1 METLSRERAESM
13 TDSEIQTVLNKINF
27 YAQQLAD
34 SAKVAYWVEAD
45 NKKFHIDDCKGSI
58 KVLNELIYSL

>member
-1 METLSRERAESM
+1 M